1 MLSSWRGGGGVFGR
15 SSSGGTWNG
24 IPCSLMW
31 FLWKER
37 NAYCFDEQGLSVAKL
52 KYLLLKSLFEWI
64 QCLRCPL
71 SQGF

>member
-1 MLSSWRGGGGVFGR
+1 MLSSWRGVGGGGGVFGR

-37 NAYCFDEQGLSVAKL
+37 NAHCFDEQGSSVAKL
-52 KYLLLKSLFEWI
+52 KYLLSKSL
-64 QCLRCPL
+64 
-71 SQGF
+71 